1 MTLDVGPAYL
11 VLSHEDVE
19 GGLWASLRLTPS
31 FFCHWPFFGLFGLII
46 RRLLKLKHYPYY
58 FIFQSLI

>member
-19 GGLWASLRLTPS
+19 GGLWASLRLTP
-31 FFCHWPFFGLFGLII
+31 PPPLI
-46 RRLLKLKHYPYY
+46 LLPLAILRTFWLNHPR
-58 FIFQSLI
+58 